1 MAIHSGILAW
11 RITWT
16 EEPGM
21 TPWKHKELDT
31 TKRLS
36 TAQHNTYNPAIAFL
50 DTQPKK
56 MKTLI

>member
-50 DTQPKK
+50 DT
-56 MKTLI
+56 